1 MSGFYRKMFLA
12 NNQRGSFLLE
22 ALIAVVVL
30 SVGLVGLIRGLL
42 SSLNV
47 VKQAQEYSQAIEAA
61 DNALLEVIRL
71 NGQKTSPNVSLQTD
85 DKNLALQIILNEPKN
100 TVIPSGLQQAQVKV
114 KWPGA
119 LKQKEIDAVTLV
131 FKPLDGKE

>member
-1 MSGFYRKMFLA
+1 MSSFYRKIFLA
-12 NNQRGSFLLE
+12 NNQHGSFLLE

-47 VKQAQEYSQAIEAA
+47 AKQAQEYSQAIEAA
-61 DNALLEVIRL
+61 DNALLEVVRL

-85 DKNLALQIILNEPKN
+85 DKNLALQIILGEPKN

-131 FKPLDGKE
+131 FKPLDTKE